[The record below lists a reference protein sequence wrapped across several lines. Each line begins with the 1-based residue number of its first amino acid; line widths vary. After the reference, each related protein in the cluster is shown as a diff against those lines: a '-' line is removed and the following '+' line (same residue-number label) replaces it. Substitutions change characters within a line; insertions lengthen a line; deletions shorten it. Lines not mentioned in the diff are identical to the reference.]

1 MGQGEVEALQGLAAA
16 HGGMLTTNPQTGLPE
31 AGFLSKIL
39 PLVAGAAGAV
49 AAPFTGGII
58 NPLTTSLL
66 VGGITGAAT
75 GNIKKGLL
83 AGLGAYGG
91 FGLAGS
97 LGAAGAASGASAG
110 SIGNIADAGAK
121 FGEAAGAV
129 PLGGGLNATPAL
141 TETLPTAAGNA
152 TKDFLIPTATTSGG
166 NTAAFS
172 LAPDAAPL
180 TYNTGA
186 ASQYNLLGGSKAVLG
201 APSAAM
207 SPMDKL
213 YAIGR
218 GATPENLMNYASNNK
233 LATAAAF
240 APVIAGAMEA
250 PKEKEIPEDTDPG
263 QRYRYA
269 ANPTQPTPDYDP
281 QGRERRY
288 FNPRYVNA
296 ARGGIMQGVSPSE
309 SHLGS
314 YSAGGRGRLLRGP
327 GDGVS
332 DSIPA
337 TIGGKQPARLAD
349 GEFVIPAR
357 IVSELGNGSTEAGAK
372 QLYAM
377 MDRIQRARRKTTGK
391 NKVAVNTKARK
402 LMPA

>member
-1 MGQGEVEALQGLAAA
+1 
-16 HGGMLTTNPQTGLPE
+16 MLGS
-31 AGFLSKIL
+31 GVSK
-39 PLVAGAAGAV
+39 V
-49 AAPFTGGII
+49 AAP
-58 NPLTTSLL
+58 PLT
-66 VGGITGAAT
+66 
-75 GNIKKGLL
+75 
-83 AGLGAYGG
+83 GLGSGTYGIEQIN
-91 FGLAGS
+91 AGT
-97 LGAAGAASGASAG
+97 LGGVTPAAGTYGALGTGTSPLAPASFSAG
-110 SIGNIADAGAK
+110 ATSSPAVY
-121 FGEAAGAV
+121 EAMA
-129 PLGGGLNATPAL
+129 
-141 TETLPTAAGNA
+141 
-152 TKDFLIPTATTSGG
+152 
-166 NTAAFS
+166 
-172 LAPDAAPL
+172 
-180 TYNTGA
+180 
-186 ASQYNLLGGSKAVLG
+186 
-201 APSAAM
+201 
-207 SPMDKL
+207 PMDKL

-218 GATPENLMNYASNNK
+218 GATPENLMNYASNNT

-240 APVIAGAMEA
+240 APVIAGAMA
-250 PKEKEIPEDTDPG
+250 PPKEKEIPEDTDPG
-263 QRYRYA
+263 TEYDFDPGT
-269 ANPTQPTPDYDP
+269 ANPMPDYDP
-281 QGRERRY
+281 QGRGQRY
-288 FNPRYVNA
+288 FNPRYTPRTTSRF
-296 ARGGIMQGVSPSE
+296 ARGGIADGLSSAE